1 MDTLTLLQHY
11 WWLIISLL
19 GALLVFLLFVQG
31 GQGLLYDIGKT
42 EEERNMLVNSLGRK
56 WEFTFTTLVTFGGAF
71 FASFP
76 LFYSTSFGGA
86 FYVWMAILLVFVI
99 QAVAYEYR
107 RKPGN
112 VFGEKTFNVFLM
124 INGIA
129 GPLLLGTA
137 VGTLFT
143 GANFTV
149 DRLNLANQGGA
160 AVISQWATP
169 WHGLEAV
176 AEWRNV
182 LLGLSVTLLAM
193 TLACQYFMN
202 NIDDEAIFRR
212 AARRMRTF
220 AVLFVACFVAWLLAL
235 VLADGWAV
243 DAAGTVFIEPYK
255 YLHNLVEMP
264 YVAAALLIGVL
275 RKVFIMYGLSM
286 TSPIDGSIIDTIVPL
301 LVLLL
306 SVLLGM
312 DRFTELKVA
321 GLLLGMAGAVAVV
334 LTGASSSHQHSHVW
348 GNVMIML
355 CACATAL
362 YMVWFKALVARYRI
376 TTVLR
381 WVYCVA
387 AVVALPFGLKEII
400 HTDYAAI
407 AGHALFPTLFVLT
420 VPTYLPNLMLNY
432 ALKSVPA
439 TVSSIYTYL
448 QPVLA
453 IAISVGMGLDK
464 LHADTVVFALVIFV
478 GVGLVL
484 RSYSVPP
491 RHPDPPAAPPH

>member
-1 MDTLTLLQHY
+1 MSRFKPH
-11 WWLIISLL
+11 I
-19 GALLVFLLFVQG
+19 ALLICNIVWAMDYPFYNIVLPRYVHPMAMVSGSLIATALFS
-31 GQGLLYDIGKT
+31 
-42 EEERNMLVNSLGRK
+42 LV
-56 WEFTFTTLVTFGGAF
+56 
-71 FASFP
+71 
-76 LFYSTSFGGA
+76 
-86 FYVWMAILLVFVI
+86 
-99 QAVAYEYR
+99 
-107 RKPGN
+107 
-112 VFGEKTFNVFLM
+112 
-124 INGIA
+124 
-129 GPLLLGTA
+129 PLLWQKAEKVAKADVRKLI
-137 VGTLFT
+137 
-143 GANFTV
+143 
-149 DRLNLANQGGA
+149 GA
-160 AVISQWATP
+160 ALLI
-169 WHGLEAV
+169 G
-176 AEWRNV
+176 V
-182 LLGLSVTLLAM
+182 LRKVFIMYGLSMTSPIDGSIIDTIVPLLWQTAERV
-193 TLACQYFMN
+193 A
-202 NIDDEAIFRR
+202 R
-212 AARRMRTF
+212 ADIRK
-220 AVLFVACFVAWLLAL
+220 LI
-235 VLADGWAV
+235 G
-243 DAAGTVFIEPYK
+243 
-255 YLHNLVEMP
+255 
-264 YVAAALLIGVL
+264 AALLIGVL